1 MRRRWWNVLLAASLC
16 LNAGFVAAIVAHS
29 FWPKHNEARP
39 EEAAA
44 DPAVRAKLSANFAA
58 FKERMAPLHK
68 ELAAERGKLMDLVES
83 DNATPEEIKA
93 QEERVVAV
101 MARILDTA
109 TNHLLGQKR
118 LLTPQES
125 KVFFS
130 RIRQHFQPGGADPP
144 FHKEKHS

>member
-1 MRRRWWNVLLAASLC
+1 MRRRWWNVLFAASLC

-29 FWPKHNEARP
+29 FGQRHNEARP

-68 ELAAERGKLMDLVES
+68 ELAAEREKLMDLVES

-93 QEERVVAV
+93 QEERIVAV
-101 MARILDTA
+101 MARALDTA
-109 TNHLLGQKR
+109 TGHLLDQKR

-130 RIRQHFQPGGADPP
+130 RIRRHIQPGGSAPP
-144 FHKEKHS
+144 FSKEKN